1 MQCTYYIDNEY
12 LIPIAPG
19 RPVGVIVVE
28 TASLRLTF
36 SWEKPRCGERH
47 GPITHYEYALTDTAS
62 GVVVEQRNASVEPT
76 QEVTT
81 LRIQQLKAFHSY
93 SFKVRACNFDICGSY
108 SPETTR
114 RTKKP
119 KSPGLPTNVTV
130 LSVTETEAIVTWQ
143 RPNPQYF
150 TITGYNLTYEAIGWQ
165 DKDQPR
171 LTINVACEVLCQEIR
186 ALADTNEGSPSDP
199 IVWTTLHLTNM
210 SDDRSS
216 QPSFSSCESLDGKQA
231 STAPG
236 TAGTSIYE
244 NVMTESNKPQPIPVG
259 ELGHY
264 LSEKNSGG
272 LFDLKAEYQSLPSEQ
287 LHPWDVAAKEEN
299 RTKNRFINILP
310 YDHSRV
316 ELTPKEGDPSSDYI
330 NASFIDGYKSPGKFI
345 AAQGPNVAS
354 LEDFW
359 RMIWQYGCGKIVMLT
374 NLVEGKKKKCEKYWP
389 DEAMTYG
396 NIHVVLVKAEI
407 HPDYAVRT
415 FNVTRDDIQREL
427 VQYHYTAWPDMAVPE
442 YTAPLMTFIQV
453 TRRLDRIPTVVHCS
467 AGVGRT
473 GTYITLDAMLDQVKH
488 ERKVDAYNFVSGLR
502 QCRFKMVQ
510 VVEQYK
516 FIYNALL
523 ESQTCGDTRIY
534 PDAFPARYA
543 ELIATDPRTGSCP
556 MAQEFR
562 LLDAFSVH
570 PKKTETIGARS
581 QLNSMK
587 NRYKNKLPIDRM
599 RPYLMTQ
606 IDGCTD
612 YINAS
617 FLPGFKHK
625 NEFIGTQT
633 PLPETVVDLWRL
645 VVDYKVTCILMLHG
659 SSKDKSFASYFPE
672 KGSQKYGP
680 YTATL
685 LSKENLNHIT
695 CRSIQVVK
703 DDSKKVHE
711 VHQLQLKSCPVQ
723 AELPS
728 SIQDVLELYEQLT
741 KARCSEEDGDS
752 PGPVLVHCRDG
763 EGVTGMVCA
772 LFAVLERLKAERVVD
787 VFQACKRLRAI
798 RPGAVTMK
806 QYEFIYKAART
817 QLDSDSIYQN
827 V

>member
-1 MQCTYYIDNEY
+1 MYRAAGNSESIE
-12 LIPIAPG
+12 LHHP
-19 RPVGVIVVE
+19 
-28 TASLRLTF
+28 
-36 SWEKPRCGERH
+36 K
-47 GPITHYEYALTDTAS
+47 
-62 GVVVEQRNASVEPT
+62 QR
-76 QEVTT
+76 
-81 LRIQQLKAFHSY
+81 
-93 SFKVRACNFDICGSY
+93 D
-108 SPETTR
+108 
-114 RTKKP
+114 
-119 KSPGLPTNVTV
+119 
-130 LSVTETEAIVTWQ
+130 
-143 RPNPQYF
+143 
-150 TITGYNLTYEAIGWQ
+150 
-165 DKDQPR
+165 
-171 LTINVACEVLCQEIR
+171 
-186 ALADTNEGSPSDP
+186 
-199 IVWTTLHLTNM
+199 M
-210 SDDRSS
+210 SEDRSS
-216 QPSFSSCESLDGKQA
+216 QPSFSSCESLDGKEA

-244 NVMTESNKPQPIPVG
+244 NVLTESNKPQPIPVG

-264 LSEKNSGG
+264 LAEKNSGG

-330 NASFIDGYKSPGKFI
+330 NASYIDGYKSPGKFI

-396 NIHVVLVKAEI
+396 DIHAVLVKAEI

-415 FNVTRDDIQREL
+415 FNITRGDIQREV

-453 TRRLDRIPTVVHCS
+453 TRRLDRTPTVVHCS

-473 GTYITLDAMLDQVKH
+473 GTYITLDAMLDQMKH
-488 ERKVDAYNFVSGLR
+488 ERKVDVYNFVSGLR
-502 QCRFKMVQ
+502 QRRFKMVQ

-659 SSKDKSFASYFPE
+659 SCKDKSFASYFPE

-680 YTATL
+680 YTVTL

-703 DDSKKVHE
+703 DESKKVHE
-711 VHQLQLKSCPVQ
+711 VRQLQLKSCPVQ

-741 KARCSEEDGDS
+741 KARCSEGEDGDS
-752 PGPVLVHCRDG
+752 TGPVLVHCRDG
-763 EGVTGMVCA
+763 EGVTGMICA

-806 QYEFIYKAART
+806 QYEFIYKAVRT